1 MILKDRESLKPISE
15 HVKWVRHVLY
25 IFNGEQSCIAI
36 ASLFRHKW
44 EDQDEIVFTSDV
56 EAIIAQK
63 IIEEFIG

>member
-1 MILKDRESLKPISE
+1 MSSRWDMYFIT
-15 HVKWVRHVLY
+15 
-25 IFNGEQSCIAI
+25 FNAEQSCIDI

>member
-1 MILKDRESLKPISE
+1 MYCIT
-15 HVKWVRHVLY
+15 
-25 IFNGEQSCIAI
+25 FNGEQCIDMY
-36 ASLFRHKW
+36 SLFRHKW

>member
-1 MILKDRESLKPISE
+1 MLSE
-15 HVKWVRHVLY
+15 WDMYCFTVL
-25 IFNGEQSCIAI
+25 QSCIAI
-36 ASLFRHKW
+36 VSLFRHKW

>member
-1 MILKDRESLKPISE
+1 MYCITFDA
-15 HVKWVRHVLY
+15 
-25 IFNGEQSCIAI
+25 EQSCIAI